1 MFTIREILGWAL
13 IIIGLL
19 FVRSAF
25 DYLDTQKVVEA
36 SVTVLAASFVF
47 RGGIHLVKMSIAARI
62 VERDAPAS

>member
-25 DYLDTQKVVEA
+25 EFLDTQKVVEA

-62 VERDAPAS
+62 VERDAPAN